1 MPDGKEQD
9 GGADNEYYDVV
20 LDRNDVK
27 KAGVGSK
34 VLERREFRG
43 QHRGGVVDAV
53 HQHREFQRA
62 CLVIDVAEEASDDER
77 GESLPEI
84 AVDDREEDRR
94 DGYRQRW
101 THPSSASVLAR
112 LALAG
117 VVQQASQHYASA
129 QPLLKDR
136 SEHAHTQ

>member
-1 MPDGKEQD
+1 MPERKEQY
-9 GGADNEYYDVV
+9 GGADNEYDHVV

-27 KAGVGSK
+27 KTGVGSK
-34 VLERREFRG
+34 ILERWEFRG

-53 HQHREFQRA
+53 HQHREFQGSG
-62 CLVIDVAEEASDDER
+62 LVIDVAEEASDDER
-77 GESLPEI
+77 RESLPEI
-84 AVDDREEDRR
+84 AVDDCEENRR

-101 THPSSASVLAR
+101 AHPSPASVLAR
-112 LALAG
+112 LTLAG
-117 VVQQASQHYASA
+117 VVQKASKHDASA